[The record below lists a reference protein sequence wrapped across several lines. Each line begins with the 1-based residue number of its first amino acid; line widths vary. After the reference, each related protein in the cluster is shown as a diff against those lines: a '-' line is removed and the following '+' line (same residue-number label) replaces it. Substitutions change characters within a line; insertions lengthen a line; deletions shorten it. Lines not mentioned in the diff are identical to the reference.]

1 MSENVVRWGIL
12 GAANFARQHMA
23 PAIHAAHG
31 AKLVAL
37 ATSRP
42 EKAAGFQSFA
52 PGLRVHDSY
61 EALLSDPEVDAIYV
75 PLPNHMHVD
84 WSIRALEAGKAV
96 LCEKPVGMDVAEI
109 DRLIGARNSAGL
121 LAAEAFM
128 VVHHPQWQRARD
140 LLAEGAVGRLG
151 HVNAAFS
158 YFNDDMG
165 NIRNQAATGGG
176 GLRDIGVYVMGSVRF
191 ATGQEPEG
199 LEYSRVQIQD
209 GVDLFADMGFRFEG
223 FTYQAYTSIRMANRQ
238 EVHFHGDKGVMSLN
252 CPFNAGVFDQ
262 AELRISY
269 PDQRVVVERFPGVNQ
284 YVLQVEAFG
293 RSLLTGVPYA
303 WTLEQAR
310 GTQAMIDTVLASA

>member
-1 MSENVVRWGIL
+1 
-12 GAANFARQHMA
+12 
-23 PAIHAAHG
+23 
-31 AKLVAL
+31 
-37 ATSRP
+37 
-42 EKAAGFQSFA
+42 
-52 PGLRVHDSY
+52 
-61 EALLSDPEVDAIYV
+61 
-75 PLPNHMHVD
+75 
-84 WSIRALEAGKAV
+84 
-96 LCEKPVGMDVAEI
+96 
-109 DRLIGARNSAGL
+109 
-121 LAAEAFM
+121 
-128 VVHHPQWQRARD
+128 
-140 LLAEGAVGRLG
+140 
-151 HVNAAFS
+151 
-158 YFNDDMG
+158 
-165 NIRNQAATGGG
+165 
-176 GLRDIGVYVMGSVRF
+176 MGSVRF

-238 EVHFHGDKGVMSLN
+238 EVHFHGDKGVMSLS